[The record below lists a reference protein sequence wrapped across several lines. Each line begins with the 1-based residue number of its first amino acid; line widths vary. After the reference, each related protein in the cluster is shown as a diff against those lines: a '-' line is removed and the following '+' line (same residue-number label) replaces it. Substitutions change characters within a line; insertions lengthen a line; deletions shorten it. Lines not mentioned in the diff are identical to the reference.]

1 MWNNQLNSLSAAE
14 KTGTKGKF
22 ASATYTQTQIYL
34 KPLFRK
40 LKNKKLPEDILD
52 SLTIIVKHLLE
63 RNYILVKLL
72 FITMTKLLFKTK
84 GGG

>member
-1 MWNNQLNSLSAAE
+1 MWNNQLNSVSGAQ
-14 KTGTKGKF
+14 KNGTKGKL

-63 RNYILVKLL
+63 RNYILVSFSVVIVCAL
-72 FITMTKLLFKTK
+72 FRARS
-84 GGG
+84 

>member
-1 MWNNQLNSLSAAE
+1 MWNDQLNSVSGAE
-14 KTGTKGKF
+14 KIGTKGKL
-22 ASATYTQTQIYL
+22 ASATYAQTQIYL

-63 RNYILVKLL
+63 RNYILVRLL
-72 FITMTKLLFKTK
+72 LLCVISFT
-84 GGG
+84 